1 MFGVV
6 IGSVFTGVL
15 TMVLLLIGLF
25 SVGTAG
31 VESEKSTIFFLSQH
45 HYFVG

>member
-1 MFGVV
+1 MVDVV
-6 IGSVFTGVL
+6 GGSVFTGVL
-15 TMVLLLIGLF
+15 TILLLLIGLF
-25 SVGTAG
+25 SVGTVG

>member
-1 MFGVV
+1 MA
-6 IGSVFTGVL
+6 GSVFTGVL
-15 TMVLLLIGLF
+15 TTDGLSMGLF
-25 SVGTAG
+25 SVVTVG